1 MRILSDN
8 RRQIPFMRRRHP
20 LSAAHVVNAPF
31 CGHSSGL
38 PCHGRTAAMRPAAER
53 QRILRR
59 RVESSDVP
67 RHPPMWGAST
77 KRDARRLTSPA
88 SPEMREP
95 LSLKNMRE
103 AQPGGG
109 FPLPVPGR
117 RIRNLIEHRPGHTF
131 GLPSRP
137 ASEVPYRAPL
147 PEGRSVAR
155 CPYAALSSPSAHHH
169 ICVPARLDVDINTE
183 TRFRLCA

>member
-8 RRQIPFMRRRHP
+8 RRQIPFMRRRYP

-38 PCHGRTAAMRPAAER
+38 PCPGRTASMRPAAER

-95 LSLKNMRE
+95 LSLKNMSRSAARRRLPPARAGTPYPE
-103 AQPGGG
+103 PHRTQARPDLRPCSVTGPATRSDSPPVQP
-109 FPLPVPGR
+109 PKY
-117 RIRNLIEHRPGHTF
+117 RIGPPYPKAV
-131 GLPSRP
+131 PSRVVRMRHSHLRP
-137 ASEVPYRAPL
+137 
-147 PEGRSVAR
+147 
-155 CPYAALSSPSAHHH
+155 H
-169 ICVPARLDVDINTE
+169 IIIFVSRPVWM
-183 TRFRLCA
+183 

>member
-8 RRQIPFMRRRHP
+8 RRQIPFMRRQYP

-88 SPEMREP
+88 SPRNAGAFVPEEHEQKRSP
-95 LSLKNMRE
+95 AE
-103 AQPGGG
+103 ASPCPCRDAVSGTSSNTGPATRSDSPPVQPPKYRIG
-109 FPLPVPGR
+109 PPTR
-117 RIRNLIEHRPGHTF
+117 RPFRR
-131 GLPSRP
+131 
-137 ASEVPYRAPL
+137 
-147 PEGRSVAR
+147 
-155 CPYAALSSPSAHHH
+155 ALSVCGTLISVRTSSY
-169 ICVPARLDVDINTE
+169 
-183 TRFRLCA
+183 LCPGPFGCRH